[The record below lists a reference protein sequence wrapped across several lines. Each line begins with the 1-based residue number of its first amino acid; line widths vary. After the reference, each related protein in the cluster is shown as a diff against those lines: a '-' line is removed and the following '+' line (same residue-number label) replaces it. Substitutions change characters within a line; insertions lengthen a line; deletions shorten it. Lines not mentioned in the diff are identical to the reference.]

1 MGFRIV
7 GPQILAAG
15 CIALSCLACQRSH
28 EPALSETIQTGSGPA
43 AITSPAGSGTADDA
57 LHPLSSND
65 ATFIRHALEVGM
77 GEVELATA
85 VRTHSRN
92 PEVRQLAKDIIDDF
106 NRIDAELTR
115 LAYAQSLSLPSNVA
129 SRFEQAKASLASD
142 PIDLDSR
149 YLEMIAND
157 YPDLI
162 RRFQTVTDS
171 AADADLRAVAAPAG
185 QTLQGHLRRAQT
197 IARMLHMPLPAG
209 ARQ

>member
-1 MGFRIV
+1 MARIHDFGV
-7 GPQILAAG
+7 MQDIPITLSPMRAWVLLAAISTSLCARG
-15 CIALSCLACQRSH
+15 FSVCPVLFDFVKVPFGAFAQLRELLLQR
-28 EPALSETIQTGSGPA
+28 
-43 AITSPAGSGTADDA
+43 
-57 LHPLSSND
+57 
-65 ATFIRHALEVGM
+65 V
-77 GEVELATA
+77 
-85 VRTHSRN
+85 
-92 PEVRQLAKDIIDDF
+92 QLL
-106 NRIDAELTR
+106 RR
-115 LAYAQSLSLPSNVA
+115 
-129 SRFEQAKASLASD
+129 SD